1 MYLPSAKSIVE
12 VLSGLTMAMGLFVVI
27 YHRLKSDRGLTPIT
41 AQFLA
46 IIFVFPTILILGL
59 EGVIKGETA
68 STLIGTLAGYLF
80 SEFGKR
86 RPSTNTTSETPNP

>member
-12 VLSGLTMAMGLFVVI
+12 VIAGLTMAIGLGLVV
-27 YHRLKSDRGLTPIT
+27 YHRLKSERGLTPIT

-46 IIFVFPTILILGL
+46 IIFVFPTILVLGL

-80 SEFGKR
+80 AEFGKR
-86 RPSTNTTSETPNP
+86 RPTQQNPDPNP